1 MIYNDL
7 SIILPEIFLS
17 LYAMVAL
24 VGAVYT
30 SKDEIAQKVTWFTAV
45 VFILLAF
52 WMIFS
57 EDRTEIAFGGM
68 FINDAFSRFSKTI
81 ILLSGATV
89 SYTHLTL
96 PTIYSV

>member
-24 VGAVYT
+24 VGSVYT
-30 SKDEIAQKVTWFTAV
+30 SKDEVAQKVTWFTAV
-45 VFILLAF
+45 VLILLAF

-57 EDRTEIAFGGM
+57 ENQTEIAFGGM
-68 FINDAFSRFSKTI
+68 FVNDAFSRFRK
-81 ILLSGATV
+81 
-89 SYTHLTL
+89 
-96 PTIYSV
+96 

>member
-17 LYAMVAL
+17 LYVMVAL

-52 WMIFS
+52 LDDFFRGPNGNCI
-57 EDRTEIAFGGM
+57 RR
-68 FINDAFSRFSKTI
+68 N
-81 ILLSGATV
+81 V
-89 SYTHLTL
+89 Y
-96 PTIYSV
+96 